1 MPDPLS
7 QIGEL
12 SASPRIFDN
21 DLLDRLS
28 RVHHVVPVLVYVPA
42 ALGLLFLAAQHLS
55 AAAILA
61 WMAAGY
67 VIWTLTEYWGHR
79 YAFHHEFPGRLGA
92 RLHFLIHGVHHVHPS
107 DPLRLVM
114 PPLLSGPIM
123 LAAFAVLNLAFGA
136 VAALPL
142 MAGFILGYLAY
153 DMLHFHMHNRM
164 PRLAV
169 TRMLRRHHMLHHFRD
184 PRCGFGVSAPWWDH
198 VFGTA
203 PAQDSRPATG
213 GPVA

>member
-1 MPDPLS
+1 MHDQVS
-7 QIGEL
+7 EIGEL

-21 DLLDRLS
+21 NLLDRLS
-28 RVHHVVPVLVYVPA
+28 RVHPVVPVLVYAPA
-42 ALGLLFLAAQHLS
+42 TLVLLFLAGRHLS
-55 AAAILA
+55 GAAIAL
-61 WMAAGY
+61 WLAAGY
-67 VIWTLTEYWGHR
+67 LIWTLTEYWGHR
-79 YAFHHEFPGRLGA
+79 YAFHTEFPGRLGA
-92 RLHFLIHGVHHVHPS
+92 RLHFLIHGVHHFHPS

-123 LAAFAVLNLAFGA
+123 LAAFALLSLAFGP
-136 VAALPL
+136 VLVLPV

-184 PRCGFGVSAPWWDH
+184 STRGFGVSAPWWDH

-203 PAQDSRPATG
+203 PGLDIRPAAG
-213 GPVA
+213 GPAA